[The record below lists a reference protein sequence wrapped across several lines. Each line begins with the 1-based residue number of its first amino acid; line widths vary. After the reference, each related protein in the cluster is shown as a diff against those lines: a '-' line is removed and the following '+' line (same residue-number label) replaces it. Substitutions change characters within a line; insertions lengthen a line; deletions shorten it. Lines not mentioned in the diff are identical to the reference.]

1 MNVSLKNN
9 PKLHAMREELYGD
22 AFRNQLRPE
31 RRKSSKPSKL
41 SKAKK
46 ASGPRLSITQLV
58 REHDLLSTFSARTT
72 VQAARLAEIE
82 REITRR
88 MAPKGVTLREVL
100 NTSRAQGIVSV
111 R

>member
-1 MNVSLKNN
+1 MRTSLMNN
-9 PKLHAMREELYGD
+9 PKLQAMREELHGD
-22 AFRNQLRPE
+22 AYRAQLRPD
-31 RRKSSKPSKL
+31 P
-41 SKAKK
+41 KAKK
-46 ASGPRLSITQLV
+46 PAKASAPRKSITSLV
-58 REHDLLSTFSARTT
+58 REHDLLSTFSARTAA
-72 VQAARLAEIE
+72 QAARLAEIE